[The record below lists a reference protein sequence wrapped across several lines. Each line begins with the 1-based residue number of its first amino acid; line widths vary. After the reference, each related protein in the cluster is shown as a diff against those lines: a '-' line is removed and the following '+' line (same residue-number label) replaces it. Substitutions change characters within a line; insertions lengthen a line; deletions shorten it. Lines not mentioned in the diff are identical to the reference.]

1 MKPLKLEVLF
11 GSRDNLSPALKLI
24 IGSSNAAANALK
36 SARDEVKRLNE
47 QQKHVDGFFKQKKAT
62 EDSAKALK
70 DVQERIKSLR
80 QEMMT
85 NPSDKISKD
94 FDKATKEAKKLK
106 DAHSQNQAKLQELR
120 NELKQTGV
128 STNNLADH
136 QSELSRKIT
145 TANASIDNQKKKL
158 DSLNRIQKSH
168 SNISGNVRTAAL
180 YGAGMTATGAAAL
193 YQMRK
198 PIDESKRVDVE
209 ENRIA
214 SLGFGKKATDEAI
227 HYAKAMK
234 TFGTSTLDNLTLVR
248 DGVTAFGDVHHAKW
262 VAPTLAKM
270 KFANE
275 AMYGDHGVE
284 NEKKFMDMLKVIEMR
299 NGLKSKESFQ
309 EQANI
314 IQQVITA
321 TGGRVQ
327 AEEWLNVI
335 KTGGIAAKGMDN
347 KAFYYK
353 MEPLVQ
359 EMGGHRVGT
368 SMMSAYQNLYQG
380 RTTQRAAANLD
391 KFGLIGD
398 YSKVKHNKTGDLS
411 YLDIGAIKGA
421 DLFKK
426 DQFAWMEQVLVPALN
441 AKGITKES
449 DVIDAIGSVFSN
461 RTASNLFAQMY
472 MQRDQIHKNAKLNEG
487 AFNIDQLNT
496 QAQGTTSGKEL
507 EARAKLHDAYLQFG
521 QTILPIY
528 TQALVMASN
537 AMQSFTGWM
546 QQNPTLA
553 KALGSGL
560 LVIAG
565 GLVAL
570 GGLLLVFSPLILS
583 MLSLRLAM
591 VTLGV
596 QGTALS
602 FAFKM
607 LTSPFKILGSA
618 VMWLGRMFLLAGRMM
633 LTNPIILAITLIATA
648 AFLIYKNWEPI
659 KGFFS
664 GLWTSISSGAQ
675 ELWTTIS
682 NKAANAWN
690 GLTNGLTQVWTSI
703 TSSFN
708 TGIEWIKGAIKSIDT
723 AFSSNPLLNILFPF
737 IGIPR
742 LIIANWS
749 TITGFFSGLWEG
761 ITSGAQGIWTTISN
775 QSTNAWNGLTSGLTQ
790 VWTFITSSFNSGI
803 AWIKGAIQS
812 IDTAFSNNPILN
824 ILVPFIGIP
833 RLIIAN
839 WSIITGFFGQLWSDI
854 SNSVS
859 NGIGLVSSYIVN
871 GCTTAYNVIS
881 MTWATITGFFSQI
894 WTEISNNVNS
904 GISLVS
910 SYITNGCITAFN
922 VISSVWSAITGYFN
936 NVWTEIS
943 NIFNAGLMVIFNLV
957 SSIFNNISNFIGL
970 IWTSINGI
978 VSGAWSALCNI
989 FLAVTPL
996 GYIVNNFNNIIAFLS
1011 SLKDRFMTIGSN
1023 IMNGLV
1029 DGIKSGFP
1037 QLKSIWSSINS
1048 YMPDFMRT
1056 KMDIHSP
1063 SRVMAE
1069 LGGHV
1074 VGGIGMGLTQAFPEL
1089 KNKYNQ
1095 VLNLFSNKA
1104 QSPVLEQ
1111 VDIATPVLSKI
1122 QTQATPNAAP
1132 SRQTTLAVAGDT
1144 YTIHIHAAP
1153 GQMVQDIER
1162 QIENVVMRLQ
1172 RDKLAR
1178 VRTYMADQE

>member
-11 GSRDNLSPALKLI
+11 GSKDSLSPALKLM
-24 IGSSNAAANALK
+24 IGSSNAASKALK
-36 SARDEVKRLNE
+36 NTRDELKRLND
-47 QQKHVDGFFKQKKAT
+47 QQKQL
-62 EDSAKALK
+62 DS
-70 DVQERIKSLR
+70 
-80 QEMMT
+80 
-85 NPSDKISKD
+85 
-94 FDKATKEAKKLK
+94 FKKLK
-106 DAHSQNQAKLQELR
+106 EDVKQASTELERNKKIVQSLREQLAVNPDAKLTKELKKAETQVKQLTKVVTEGRPRLIELR
-120 NELKQTGV
+120 NEL
-128 STNNLADH
+128 NNAGLKSKNFAD
-136 QSELSRKIT
+136 QQQELKEKINA
-145 TANASIDNQKKKL
+145 ANTSIDSQKNKL
-158 DSLNRIQKSH
+158 ENLNRFQKSH
-168 SNISGNVRTAAL
+168 SKMTGNVRTAAM
-180 YGAGMTATGAAAL
+180 YGAGMAATGTAAL

-227 HYAKAMK
+227 QYAKAMK

-248 DGVTAFGDVHHAKW
+248 DGVTAFGDVHHAQW

-391 KFGLIGD
+391 KFSLIGD

-441 AKGITKES
+441 AKGITKEG

-507 EARAKLHDAYLQFG
+507 EARAKLNDAYLQFG

-537 AMQSFTGWM
+537 ALQGFTGWM

-553 KALGSGL
+553 KALGTGL

-565 GLVAL
+565 GLVAI

-583 MLSLRLAM
+583 MLSLRLMM

-596 QGTALS
+596 QGSALS
-602 FAFKM
+602 FAFR
-607 LTSPFKILGSA
+607 LLLSPFSLLRGAITGVGSA
-618 VMWLGRMFLLAGRMM
+618 LMWLGRLAMAHPLLA
-633 LTNPIILAITLIATA
+633 LITAV
-648 AFLIYKNWEPI
+648 AFGVYLIYKNWDTIGPYFQKVWTMI
-659 KGFFS
+659 KGFFQS
-664 GLWTSISSGAQ
+664 GIGNISATILNWSPIGLFYSAFATVMNWFGFELPTKFSTFGAN
-675 ELWTTIS
+675 II
-682 NKAANAWN
+682 N
-690 GLTNGLTQVWTSI
+690 GL
-703 TSSFN
+703 
-708 TGIEWIKGAIKSIDT
+708 
-723 AFSSNPLLNILFPF
+723 
-737 IGIPR
+737 
-742 LIIANWS
+742 
-749 TITGFFSGLWEG
+749 
-761 ITSGAQGIWTTISN
+761 
-775 QSTNAWNGLTSGLTQ
+775 
-790 VWTFITSSFNSGI
+790 
-803 AWIKGAIQS
+803 
-812 IDTAFSNNPILN
+812 
-824 ILVPFIGIP
+824 
-833 RLIIAN
+833 
-839 WSIITGFFGQLWSDI
+839 
-854 SNSVS
+854 
-859 NGIGLVSSYIVN
+859 
-871 GCTTAYNVIS
+871 
-881 MTWATITGFFSQI
+881 
-894 WTEISNNVNS
+894 
-904 GISLVS
+904 
-910 SYITNGCITAFN
+910 
-922 VISSVWSAITGYFN
+922 
-936 NVWTEIS
+936 
-943 NIFNAGLMVIFNLV
+943 
-957 SSIFNNISNFIGL
+957 
-970 IWTSINGI
+970 INGI
-978 VSGAWSALCNI
+978 KSY
-989 FLAVTPL
+989 FPK
-996 GYIVNNFNNIIAFLS
+996 
-1011 SLKDRFMTIGSN
+1011 LKE
-1023 IMNGLV
+1023 
-1029 DGIKSGFP
+1029 
-1037 QLKSIWSSINS
+1037 IWNKVAD
-1048 YMPDFMRT
+1048 YMPDWLKQRMVIR
-1056 KMDIHSP
+1056 SP
-1063 SRVMAE
+1063 SRVMAG
-1069 LGGHV
+1069 LGGHI

-1095 VLNLFSNKA
+1095 VLNLFTNKT
-1104 QSPVLEQ
+1104 QSPAMDQ
-1111 VDIATPVLSKI
+1111 IDIAAPVISKI
-1122 QTQATPNAAP
+1122 QTAPNLTS
-1132 SRQTTLAVAGDT
+1132 SRQSSLAVAGDT

-1153 GQMVQDIER
+1153 GQMVQDLER
-1162 QIENVVMRLQ
+1162 QIEQVFMRLQ
-1172 RDKLAR
+1172 RDKLSR
-1178 VRTYMADQE
+1178 VRTIMADQE

>member
-11 GSRDNLSPALKLI
+11 GSKDSLSPALKLM
-24 IGSSNAAANALK
+24 IGSSNAASKALK
-36 SARDEVKRLNE
+36 NTRDEIKKLND
-47 QQKHVDGFFKQKKAT
+47 QQKQIDGYVKQKKAL
-62 EDSAKALK
+62 EDQRQSIKENAKALK
-70 DVQERIKSLR
+70 DVQDRIKVLR
-80 QEMMT
+80 QDMAT
-85 NPSDKISKD
+85 NPSDKLSKD

-106 DAHSQNQAKLQELR
+106 NEYNKSIIKFGEMR
-120 NELKQTGV
+120 VELKNTSEEMKQAGL
-128 STNNLADH
+128 STKQLAEH
-136 QSELSRKIT
+136 QRSLRTQIT
-145 TANASIDNQKKKL
+145 TANTSL
-158 DSLNRIQKSH
+158 DSQKNKLENLNRFQKSH
-168 SNISGNVRTAAL
+168 SNMSGNVRTAAM
-180 YGAGMTATGAAAL
+180 YGAGMAATGTAAL

-227 HYAKAMK
+227 QYAKAMK

-248 DGVTAFGDVHHAKW
+248 DGVTAFGDVHHAQW

-426 DQFAWMEQVLVPALN
+426 DQFAWMEKVLVPALN
-441 AKGITKES
+441 ARGITKEG
-449 DVIDAIGSVFSN
+449 DVIDAIGSIFSN
-461 RTASNLFAQMY
+461 RTASNLFSQMY

-507 EARAKLHDAYLQFG
+507 EARAKLNDAYLQFG

-537 AMQSFTGWM
+537 AMQGFTGWM

-553 KALGSGL
+553 KALGTGL
-560 LVIAG
+560 LLIAG
-565 GLVAL
+565 GLVAI

-583 MLSLRLAM
+583 MLSLRLMM

-596 QGTALS
+596 QGSALS
-602 FAFKM
+602 FVFKM
-607 LTSPFKILGSA
+607 LTSPFKALGSS
-618 VMWLGRMFLLAGRMM
+618 VMWLGRMLFAAGQLMRA
-633 LTNPIILAITLIATA
+633 NPIIFAVTLLATA
-648 AFLIYKNWEPI
+648 AYFIYQNWAPI
-659 KGFFS
+659 KSFFMD
-664 GLWTSISSGAQ
+664 LWTGV
-675 ELWTTIS
+675 
-682 NKAANAWN
+682 KNA
-690 GLTNGLTQVWTSI
+690 
-703 TSSFN
+703 FN
-708 TGIEWIKGAIKSIDT
+708 TGVSFIKGIIQSVDQVFAD
-723 AFSSNPLLNILFPF
+723 NPLLNLLFPL

-742 LIIANWS
+742 LIITNWS
-749 TITGFFSGLWEG
+749 GITGFFS
-761 ITSGAQGIWTTISN
+761 S
-775 QSTNAWNGLTSGLTQ
+775 
-790 VWTFITSSFNSGI
+790 VWTSITTGVANVWNSIISYLGPIGDWFAAKWENIKLVTSVVWSGI
-803 AWIKGAIQS
+803 K
-812 IDTAFSNNPILN
+812 
-824 ILVPFIGIP
+824 
-833 RLIIAN
+833 
-839 WSIITGFFGQLWSDI
+839 
-854 SNSVS
+854 SV
-859 NGIGLVSSYIVN
+859 V
-871 GCTTAYNVIS
+871 TTAWDNLI
-881 MTWATITGFFSQI
+881 
-894 WTEISNNVNS
+894 
-904 GISLVS
+904 
-910 SYITNGCITAFN
+910 
-922 VISSVWSAITGYFN
+922 SAITNSPLFQRIVDG
-936 NVWTEIS
+936 WTKIFDYLGS
-943 NIFNAGLMVIFNLV
+943 LKNKMLSIGKNIIDGLV
-957 SSIFNNISNFIGL
+957 
-970 IWTSINGI
+970 NGI
-978 VSGAWSALCNI
+978 QSG
-989 FLAVTPL
+989 FD
-996 GYIVNNFNNIIAFLS
+996 
-1011 SLKDRFMTIGSN
+1011 SLKTIWA
-1023 IMNGLV
+1023 
-1029 DGIKSGFP
+1029 K
-1037 QLKSIWSSINS
+1037 INS
-1048 YMPDFMRT
+1048 YMPSFMKQ

-1063 SRVMAE
+1063 SRVMAG
-1069 LGGHV
+1069 LGGHI

-1095 VLNLFSNKA
+1095 VLNLFTNKA
-1104 QSPVLEQ
+1104 QSPAMDQ
-1111 VDIATPVLSKI
+1111 IDIAAPVISKI
-1122 QTQATPNAAP
+1122 QTVPNLTS
-1132 SRQTTLAVAGDT
+1132 SRQSSLAVAGDT

-1153 GQMVQDIER
+1153 GQIVQDIER
-1162 QIENVVMRLQ
+1162 QIEQVINRLQ
-1172 RDKLAR
+1172 RDKLSR
-1178 VRTYMADQE
+1178 VRTIMADQE

>member
-36 SARDEVKRLNE
+36 NARDEVKRLNE
-47 QQKHVDGFFKQKKAT
+47 QQKQVDGFVRQKKAT

-80 QEMMT
+80 QEMTT

-128 STNNLADH
+128 STSNLADH

-214 SLGFGKKATDEAI
+214 SLGFGKKATDEAVQ
-227 HYAKAMK
+227 YAKAMK

-248 DGVTAFGDVHHAKW
+248 DGVTAFGDVHHAQW

-426 DQFAWMEQVLVPALN
+426 DQFAWMEKVLVPALN

-449 DVIDAIGSVFSN
+449 DVIDAIGSIFSN

-528 TQALVMASN
+528 TQALIMASN
-537 AMQSFTGWM
+537 AMQGFTGWM

-553 KALGSGL
+553 KALGTGL
-560 LVIAG
+560 LLIAG
-565 GLVAL
+565 GLVAI
-570 GGLLLVFSPLILS
+570 GGLLLIFSPLILS
-583 MLSLRLAM
+583 MLSLRLMM

-596 QGTALS
+596 QGSALS
-602 FAFKM
+602 FVFKM
-607 LTSPFKILGSA
+607 LTSPFKALGSS
-618 VMWLGRMFLLAGRMM
+618 VMWLGRMLFAAGQLMRA
-633 LTNPIILAITLIATA
+633 NPIILAVTLLATA
-648 AFLIYKNWEPI
+648 AYFIYQNWAPI
-659 KGFFS
+659 KSFFMD
-664 GLWTSISSGAQ
+664 LWTGV
-675 ELWTTIS
+675 
-682 NKAANAWN
+682 KNA
-690 GLTNGLTQVWTSI
+690 
-703 TSSFN
+703 FN
-708 TGIEWIKGAIKSIDT
+708 TGVSFIKGIIQSVDQVFAD
-723 AFSSNPLLNILFPF
+723 NPLLNLLFPL

-749 TITGFFSGLWEG
+749 GITGFFS
-761 ITSGAQGIWTTISN
+761 S
-775 QSTNAWNGLTSGLTQ
+775 
-790 VWTFITSSFNSGI
+790 VWTSITTGVANVWNSIVSYLGPIGDWFAAKWENIKLVTSVVWSGI
-803 AWIKGAIQS
+803 K
-812 IDTAFSNNPILN
+812 
-824 ILVPFIGIP
+824 
-833 RLIIAN
+833 
-839 WSIITGFFGQLWSDI
+839 
-854 SNSVS
+854 SV
-859 NGIGLVSSYIVN
+859 V
-871 GCTTAYNVIS
+871 TTAWDNLI
-881 MTWATITGFFSQI
+881 
-894 WTEISNNVNS
+894 
-904 GISLVS
+904 
-910 SYITNGCITAFN
+910 
-922 VISSVWSAITGYFN
+922 SAITNSPLFQRIVDG
-936 NVWTEIS
+936 WTKIFDYLGS
-943 NIFNAGLMVIFNLV
+943 LKNKMLSIGKNIIDGLV
-957 SSIFNNISNFIGL
+957 
-970 IWTSINGI
+970 NGI
-978 VSGAWSALCNI
+978 QSG
-989 FLAVTPL
+989 FD
-996 GYIVNNFNNIIAFLS
+996 
-1011 SLKDRFMTIGSN
+1011 SLKTIWA
-1023 IMNGLV
+1023 
-1029 DGIKSGFP
+1029 K
-1037 QLKSIWSSINS
+1037 INS

-1074 VGGIGMGLTQAFPEL
+1074 IGGIGMGLTQAFPEL

-1111 VDIATPVLSKI
+1111 VDIAAPVLSKI
-1122 QTQATPNAAP
+1122 QTQATPNTAP
-1132 SRQTTLAVAGDT
+1132 SRQNSLAVAGDT

-1153 GQMVQDIER
+1153 GQVVQDIER

-1178 VRTYMADQE
+1178 LRTYMADQE

>member
-36 SARDEVKRLNE
+36 NTRDEVKRLND
-47 QQKHVDGFFKQKKAT
+47 QQKQVDGFIKQKKAT
-62 EDSAKALK
+62 EESAKALK
-70 DVQERIKSLR
+70 EVQDRIKSLR
-80 QEMMT
+80 QEMTT

-106 DAHSQNQAKLQELR
+106 DAHSQNQIKLQELR

-214 SLGFGKKATDEAI
+214 SLGFGKKSTEEAI
-227 HYAKAMK
+227 QYAKAMK

-248 DGVTAFGDVHHAKW
+248 DGVTAFGDVHHAQW

-487 AFNIDQLNT
+487 AFNIDQLST

-507 EARAKLHDAYLQFG
+507 EARAKLNDAYLQFG

-537 AMQSFTGWM
+537 ALQGFTGWM

-553 KALGSGL
+553 KALGTGL
-560 LVIAG
+560 LLIAG
-565 GLVAL
+565 GLVAI
-570 GGLLLVFSPLILS
+570 GGLLLIFSPLILS
-583 MLSLRLAM
+583 MLSLRLMM

-596 QGTALS
+596 QGSALS
-602 FAFKM
+602 FVFKM
-607 LTSPFKILGSA
+607 LTSPFKALGSS
-618 VMWLGRMFLLAGRMM
+618 VMWLGRMLFAAGQLMRA
-633 LTNPIILAITLIATA
+633 NPIILAVTLLATA
-648 AFLIYKNWEPI
+648 AYFIYQNWAPI
-659 KGFFS
+659 KSFFMD
-664 GLWTSISSGAQ
+664 LWTGV
-675 ELWTTIS
+675 
-682 NKAANAWN
+682 KNA
-690 GLTNGLTQVWTSI
+690 
-703 TSSFN
+703 FN
-708 TGIEWIKGAIKSIDT
+708 TGVSFIKGIIQSVDQVFAD
-723 AFSSNPLLNILFPF
+723 NPLLNLLFPL

-749 TITGFFSGLWEG
+749 GITGFFS
-761 ITSGAQGIWTTISN
+761 S
-775 QSTNAWNGLTSGLTQ
+775 
-790 VWTFITSSFNSGI
+790 VWTSITTGVANVWNSIVSYLGPIGDWFAAKWENIKLVTSVVWSGI
-803 AWIKGAIQS
+803 K
-812 IDTAFSNNPILN
+812 
-824 ILVPFIGIP
+824 
-833 RLIIAN
+833 
-839 WSIITGFFGQLWSDI
+839 
-854 SNSVS
+854 SV
-859 NGIGLVSSYIVN
+859 V
-871 GCTTAYNVIS
+871 TTAWDNLI
-881 MTWATITGFFSQI
+881 
-894 WTEISNNVNS
+894 
-904 GISLVS
+904 
-910 SYITNGCITAFN
+910 
-922 VISSVWSAITGYFN
+922 SAITNSPLFQRIVDG
-936 NVWTEIS
+936 WTKIFDYLGS
-943 NIFNAGLMVIFNLV
+943 LKNKMLSIGKNIIDGLV
-957 SSIFNNISNFIGL
+957 
-970 IWTSINGI
+970 NGI
-978 VSGAWSALCNI
+978 QSG
-989 FLAVTPL
+989 FD
-996 GYIVNNFNNIIAFLS
+996 
-1011 SLKDRFMTIGSN
+1011 SLKTIWA
-1023 IMNGLV
+1023 
-1029 DGIKSGFP
+1029 K
-1037 QLKSIWSSINS
+1037 INS

-1074 VGGIGMGLTQAFPEL
+1074 IGGIGMGLTQAFPEL

-1111 VDIATPVLSKI
+1111 VDIAAPVLSKI
-1122 QTQATPNAAP
+1122 QTQATPNTAP
-1132 SRQTTLAVAGDT
+1132 SRQSSLAVAGDT

-1153 GQMVQDIER
+1153 GQMVQDLER
-1162 QIENVVMRLQ
+1162 QIEQVINRLQ
-1172 RDKLAR
+1172 RDKLSR
-1178 VRTYMADQE
+1178 VRTIMADQE

>member
-11 GSRDNLSPALKLI
+11 GSKDSLSPALKLM
-24 IGSSNAAANALK
+24 IGSSNAASKALK
-36 SARDEVKRLNE
+36 NTRDELKRLND
-47 QQKHVDGFFKQKKAT
+47 QQRQL
-62 EDSAKALK
+62 DS
-70 DVQERIKSLR
+70 
-80 QEMMT
+80 
-85 NPSDKISKD
+85 
-94 FDKATKEAKKLK
+94 FKKLK
-106 DAHSQNQAKLQELR
+106 EDVKQASTELERNKKIVQSLREQLAVNPDAKLTKELKKAETQVKQLTKVVTEGRPRLIELR
-120 NELKQTGV
+120 NEL
-128 STNNLADH
+128 NNAGLKSKNFAD
-136 QSELSRKIT
+136 QQQELKEKINA
-145 TANASIDNQKKKL
+145 ANTSIDSQKNKL
-158 DSLNRIQKSH
+158 ENLNRFQKSH
-168 SNISGNVRTAAL
+168 SKMTGNVRTAAM
-180 YGAGMTATGAAAL
+180 YGAGMAATGTAAL

-227 HYAKAMK
+227 QYAKAMK

-248 DGVTAFGDVHHAKW
+248 DGVTAFGDVHHAQW

-441 AKGITKES
+441 AKGITKEG

-507 EARAKLHDAYLQFG
+507 EARAKLNDAYLQFG

-537 AMQSFTGWM
+537 ALQGFTGWM

-553 KALGSGL
+553 KALGTGL
-560 LVIAG
+560 LLIAG
-565 GLVAL
+565 GLVAI
-570 GGLLLVFSPLILS
+570 GGLLLIFSPLILS
-583 MLSLRLAM
+583 MLSLRLMM

-596 QGTALS
+596 QGSALS
-602 FAFKM
+602 FVFKM
-607 LTSPFKILGSA
+607 LTSPFKALGSS
-618 VMWLGRMFLLAGRMM
+618 VMWLGRMLFAAGQLMRA
-633 LTNPIILAITLIATA
+633 NPIILAVTLLATA
-648 AFLIYKNWEPI
+648 AYFIYQNWAPI
-659 KGFFS
+659 KSFFMD
-664 GLWTSISSGAQ
+664 LWTGV
-675 ELWTTIS
+675 
-682 NKAANAWN
+682 KNA
-690 GLTNGLTQVWTSI
+690 
-703 TSSFN
+703 FN
-708 TGIEWIKGAIKSIDT
+708 TGVSFIKGIIQSVDQVFAD
-723 AFSSNPLLNILFPF
+723 NPLLNLLFPL

-749 TITGFFSGLWEG
+749 GITGFFS
-761 ITSGAQGIWTTISN
+761 S
-775 QSTNAWNGLTSGLTQ
+775 
-790 VWTFITSSFNSGI
+790 VWTSITTGVANVWNSIVSYLGPIGDWFAAKWENIKLVTSVVWSGI
-803 AWIKGAIQS
+803 K
-812 IDTAFSNNPILN
+812 
-824 ILVPFIGIP
+824 
-833 RLIIAN
+833 
-839 WSIITGFFGQLWSDI
+839 
-854 SNSVS
+854 SV
-859 NGIGLVSSYIVN
+859 V
-871 GCTTAYNVIS
+871 TTAWDNLI
-881 MTWATITGFFSQI
+881 
-894 WTEISNNVNS
+894 
-904 GISLVS
+904 
-910 SYITNGCITAFN
+910 
-922 VISSVWSAITGYFN
+922 SAITNSPLFQRIVDG
-936 NVWTEIS
+936 WTKIFDYLGS
-943 NIFNAGLMVIFNLV
+943 LKNKMLSIGKNIIDGLV
-957 SSIFNNISNFIGL
+957 
-970 IWTSINGI
+970 NGI
-978 VSGAWSALCNI
+978 QSG
-989 FLAVTPL
+989 FD
-996 GYIVNNFNNIIAFLS
+996 
-1011 SLKDRFMTIGSN
+1011 SLKTIWA
-1023 IMNGLV
+1023 
-1029 DGIKSGFP
+1029 K
-1037 QLKSIWSSINS
+1037 INS
-1048 YMPDFMRT
+1048 YMPSFMKQ

-1063 SRVMAE
+1063 SRVMAG
-1069 LGGHV
+1069 LGGHI

-1095 VLNLFSNKA
+1095 VLNLFTNKT
-1104 QSPVLEQ
+1104 QSPAMDQ
-1111 VDIATPVLSKI
+1111 IDIAAPVISKI
-1122 QTQATPNAAP
+1122 QTAPNLTS
-1132 SRQTTLAVAGDT
+1132 SRQSSLAVAGDT

-1153 GQMVQDIER
+1153 GQIVQDLER
-1162 QIENVVMRLQ
+1162 QIEQVINRLQ
-1172 RDKLAR
+1172 RDKLSR
-1178 VRTYMADQE
+1178 VRTIMADQE

>member
-36 SARDEVKRLNE
+36 NARDEVKRLNE
-47 QQKHVDGFFKQKKAT
+47 QQKQVDGFVRQKKAT

-70 DVQERIKSLR
+70 DMQERIKSLR
-80 QEMMT
+80 QEMTT

-120 NELKQTGV
+120 NELKQTGI

-214 SLGFGKKATDEAI
+214 SLGFGKKATDEAVQ
-227 HYAKAMK
+227 YAKAMK

-248 DGVTAFGDVHHAKW
+248 DGVTAFGDVHHAQW

-426 DQFAWMEQVLVPALN
+426 DQFAWMEKVLVPALN

-449 DVIDAIGSVFSN
+449 DVIDAIGSIFSN

-528 TQALVMASN
+528 TQALIMASN
-537 AMQSFTGWM
+537 AMQGFTGWM

-553 KALGSGL
+553 KALGTGL
-560 LVIAG
+560 LLIAG
-565 GLVAL
+565 GLVAI
-570 GGLLLVFSPLILS
+570 GGLLLIFSPLILS
-583 MLSLRLAM
+583 MLSLRLMM

-596 QGTALS
+596 QGSALS
-602 FAFKM
+602 FVFKM
-607 LTSPFKILGSA
+607 LTSPFKALGSS
-618 VMWLGRMFLLAGRMM
+618 VMWLGRKLFAAGQLMRA
-633 LTNPIILAITLIATA
+633 NPIILAVTLLATA
-648 AFLIYKNWEPI
+648 AYFIYQNWAPI
-659 KGFFS
+659 KSFFMD
-664 GLWTSISSGAQ
+664 LWTGV
-675 ELWTTIS
+675 
-682 NKAANAWN
+682 KNA
-690 GLTNGLTQVWTSI
+690 
-703 TSSFN
+703 FN
-708 TGIEWIKGAIKSIDT
+708 TGVSFIKGIIQSVDQVFAD
-723 AFSSNPLLNILFPF
+723 NPLLNLLFPL

-749 TITGFFSGLWEG
+749 GITGFFS
-761 ITSGAQGIWTTISN
+761 S
-775 QSTNAWNGLTSGLTQ
+775 
-790 VWTFITSSFNSGI
+790 VWTSITTGVANVWNSIVSYLGPIGDWFAAKWENIKLVTSVVWSGI
-803 AWIKGAIQS
+803 K
-812 IDTAFSNNPILN
+812 
-824 ILVPFIGIP
+824 
-833 RLIIAN
+833 
-839 WSIITGFFGQLWSDI
+839 
-854 SNSVS
+854 SV
-859 NGIGLVSSYIVN
+859 V
-871 GCTTAYNVIS
+871 TTAWDNLI
-881 MTWATITGFFSQI
+881 
-894 WTEISNNVNS
+894 
-904 GISLVS
+904 
-910 SYITNGCITAFN
+910 
-922 VISSVWSAITGYFN
+922 SAITNSPLFQRIVDG
-936 NVWTEIS
+936 WTKIFDYLGS
-943 NIFNAGLMVIFNLV
+943 LKNKMLSIGKNIIDGLV
-957 SSIFNNISNFIGL
+957 
-970 IWTSINGI
+970 NGI
-978 VSGAWSALCNI
+978 QSG
-989 FLAVTPL
+989 FD
-996 GYIVNNFNNIIAFLS
+996 
-1011 SLKDRFMTIGSN
+1011 SLKTIWA
-1023 IMNGLV
+1023 
-1029 DGIKSGFP
+1029 K
-1037 QLKSIWSSINS
+1037 INS

-1074 VGGIGMGLTQAFPEL
+1074 IGGIGMGLTQAFPEL

-1111 VDIATPVLSKI
+1111 VDIAAPVLSKI
-1122 QTQATPNAAP
+1122 QTQATPNTAP
-1132 SRQTTLAVAGDT
+1132 SRQTSLAVAGDT

-1153 GQMVQDIER
+1153 GQVVQDIER

-1178 VRTYMADQE
+1178 LRTYMADQE

>member
-36 SARDEVKRLNE
+36 NARDEVKRLNE
-47 QQKHVDGFFKQKKAT
+47 QQKQVDGFVRQKKAT

-80 QEMMT
+80 QEMTT

-128 STNNLADH
+128 STSNLADH

-214 SLGFGKKATDEAI
+214 SLGFGKKATDEAVQ
-227 HYAKAMK
+227 YAKAMK

-248 DGVTAFGDVHHAKW
+248 DGVTAFGDVHHAQW

-426 DQFAWMEQVLVPALN
+426 DQFAWMEKVLVPALN

-449 DVIDAIGSVFSN
+449 DVIDAIGSIFSN

-528 TQALVMASN
+528 TQALIMASN
-537 AMQSFTGWM
+537 AMQGFTGWM

-553 KALGSGL
+553 KALGTGL
-560 LVIAG
+560 LLIAG
-565 GLVAL
+565 GLVAI
-570 GGLLLVFSPLILS
+570 GGLLLIFSPLILS
-583 MLSLRLAM
+583 MLSLRLMM

-596 QGTALS
+596 QGSALS
-602 FAFKM
+602 FVFKM
-607 LTSPFKILGSA
+607 LTSPFKALGSS
-618 VMWLGRMFLLAGRMM
+618 VMWLGRMLFAAGQLMRA
-633 LTNPIILAITLIATA
+633 NPIILAVTLLATA
-648 AFLIYKNWEPI
+648 AYFIYQNWAPI
-659 KGFFS
+659 KSFFMD
-664 GLWTSISSGAQ
+664 LWTGV
-675 ELWTTIS
+675 
-682 NKAANAWN
+682 KNA
-690 GLTNGLTQVWTSI
+690 
-703 TSSFN
+703 FN
-708 TGIEWIKGAIKSIDT
+708 TGVSFIKGIIQSVDQVFAD
-723 AFSSNPLLNILFPF
+723 NPLLNLLFPL

-749 TITGFFSGLWEG
+749 GITGFFS
-761 ITSGAQGIWTTISN
+761 S
-775 QSTNAWNGLTSGLTQ
+775 
-790 VWTFITSSFNSGI
+790 VWTSITTGVANVWNSIVSYLGPIGDWFAAKWENIKLVTSVVWSGI
-803 AWIKGAIQS
+803 K
-812 IDTAFSNNPILN
+812 
-824 ILVPFIGIP
+824 
-833 RLIIAN
+833 
-839 WSIITGFFGQLWSDI
+839 
-854 SNSVS
+854 SV
-859 NGIGLVSSYIVN
+859 V
-871 GCTTAYNVIS
+871 TTAWDNLI
-881 MTWATITGFFSQI
+881 
-894 WTEISNNVNS
+894 
-904 GISLVS
+904 
-910 SYITNGCITAFN
+910 
-922 VISSVWSAITGYFN
+922 SAITNSPLFQRIVDG
-936 NVWTEIS
+936 WTKIFDYLGS
-943 NIFNAGLMVIFNLV
+943 LKNKMLSIGKNIIDGLV
-957 SSIFNNISNFIGL
+957 
-970 IWTSINGI
+970 NGI
-978 VSGAWSALCNI
+978 QSG
-989 FLAVTPL
+989 FD
-996 GYIVNNFNNIIAFLS
+996 
-1011 SLKDRFMTIGSN
+1011 SLKTIWA
-1023 IMNGLV
+1023 
-1029 DGIKSGFP
+1029 K
-1037 QLKSIWSSINS
+1037 INS
-1048 YMPDFMRT
+1048 YMPSFMKK

-1063 SRVMAE
+1063 SRVMAG
-1069 LGGHV
+1069 LGGHI

-1111 VDIATPVLSKI
+1111 VDIAAPVLSKI
-1122 QTQATPNAAP
+1122 QTQATPNTVP
-1132 SRQTTLAVAGDT
+1132 SRQSSLAVAGDT

-1153 GQMVQDIER
+1153 GQMVQDLER
-1162 QIENVVMRLQ
+1162 QIEQVINRLQ
-1172 RDKLAR
+1172 RDKLSR
-1178 VRTYMADQE
+1178 VRTIMADQE

>member
-36 SARDEVKRLNE
+36 NARDEVKRLNE
-47 QQKHVDGFFKQKKAT
+47 QQKQVDGFVRQKKAT

-80 QEMMT
+80 QEMTT

-128 STNNLADH
+128 STSNLADH

-214 SLGFGKKATDEAI
+214 SLGFGKKATDEAVQ
-227 HYAKAMK
+227 YAKAMK

-248 DGVTAFGDVHHAKW
+248 DGVTAFGDVHHAQW

-426 DQFAWMEQVLVPALN
+426 DQFAWMEKVLVPALN

-449 DVIDAIGSVFSN
+449 DVIDAIGSIFSN

-528 TQALVMASN
+528 TQALIMASN
-537 AMQSFTGWM
+537 AMQGFTGWM

-553 KALGSGL
+553 KALGTGL
-560 LVIAG
+560 LLIAG
-565 GLVAL
+565 GLVAI
-570 GGLLLVFSPLILS
+570 GGLLLIFSPLILS
-583 MLSLRLAM
+583 MLSLRLMM

-596 QGTALS
+596 QGSALS
-602 FAFKM
+602 FVFKM
-607 LTSPFKILGSA
+607 LTSPFKALGSS
-618 VMWLGRMFLLAGRMM
+618 VMWLGRMLFAAGQLMRA
-633 LTNPIILAITLIATA
+633 NPIILAVTLLATA
-648 AFLIYKNWEPI
+648 AYFIYQNWAPI
-659 KGFFS
+659 KSFFMD
-664 GLWTSISSGAQ
+664 LWTGV
-675 ELWTTIS
+675 
-682 NKAANAWN
+682 KNA
-690 GLTNGLTQVWTSI
+690 
-703 TSSFN
+703 FN
-708 TGIEWIKGAIKSIDT
+708 TGVSFIKGIIQSVDQVFAD
-723 AFSSNPLLNILFPF
+723 NPLLNLLFPL

-749 TITGFFSGLWEG
+749 GITGFFS
-761 ITSGAQGIWTTISN
+761 S
-775 QSTNAWNGLTSGLTQ
+775 
-790 VWTFITSSFNSGI
+790 VWTSITTGVANVWNSIVSYLGPIGDWFAAKWENIKLVTSVVWSGI
-803 AWIKGAIQS
+803 K
-812 IDTAFSNNPILN
+812 
-824 ILVPFIGIP
+824 
-833 RLIIAN
+833 
-839 WSIITGFFGQLWSDI
+839 
-854 SNSVS
+854 SV
-859 NGIGLVSSYIVN
+859 V
-871 GCTTAYNVIS
+871 TTAWDNLI
-881 MTWATITGFFSQI
+881 
-894 WTEISNNVNS
+894 
-904 GISLVS
+904 
-910 SYITNGCITAFN
+910 
-922 VISSVWSAITGYFN
+922 SAITNSPLFQRIVDG
-936 NVWTEIS
+936 WTKIFDYLGS
-943 NIFNAGLMVIFNLV
+943 LKNKMLSIGKNIIDGLV
-957 SSIFNNISNFIGL
+957 
-970 IWTSINGI
+970 NGI
-978 VSGAWSALCNI
+978 QSG
-989 FLAVTPL
+989 FD
-996 GYIVNNFNNIIAFLS
+996 
-1011 SLKDRFMTIGSN
+1011 SLKTIWA
-1023 IMNGLV
+1023 
-1029 DGIKSGFP
+1029 K
-1037 QLKSIWSSINS
+1037 INS
-1048 YMPDFMRT
+1048 YMPSFMKK

-1063 SRVMAE
+1063 SRVMAG
-1069 LGGHV
+1069 LGGHI

-1111 VDIATPVLSKI
+1111 VDIAAPVLSKI
-1122 QTQATPNAAP
+1122 QTQATPNTAP
-1132 SRQTTLAVAGDT
+1132 SRQTSLAVAGDT

-1153 GQMVQDIER
+1153 GQVVQDIER

-1178 VRTYMADQE
+1178 LRTYMADQE

>member
-11 GSRDNLSPALKLI
+11 GSKDSLSPALKLM
-24 IGSSNAAANALK
+24 IGSSNAASKALK
-36 SARDEVKRLNE
+36 NTRDELKRLND
-47 QQKHVDGFFKQKKAT
+47 QQRQL
-62 EDSAKALK
+62 DS
-70 DVQERIKSLR
+70 
-80 QEMMT
+80 
-85 NPSDKISKD
+85 
-94 FDKATKEAKKLK
+94 FKKLK
-106 DAHSQNQAKLQELR
+106 EDVKQASTELERNKKIVQSLREQLAVNPDAKLTKELKKAETQVKQLTKVVTEGRPRLIELR
-120 NELKQTGV
+120 NEL
-128 STNNLADH
+128 NNAGLKSKNFAD
-136 QSELSRKIT
+136 QQQELKEKINA
-145 TANASIDNQKKKL
+145 ANTSIDSQKNKL
-158 DSLNRIQKSH
+158 ENLNRFQKSH
-168 SNISGNVRTAAL
+168 SKMTGNVRTAAM
-180 YGAGMTATGAAAL
+180 YGAGMAATGTAAL

-227 HYAKAMK
+227 QYAKAMK

-248 DGVTAFGDVHHAKW
+248 DGVTAFGDVHHAQW

-441 AKGITKES
+441 AKGITKEG

-507 EARAKLHDAYLQFG
+507 EARAKLNDAYLQFG

-528 TQALVMASN
+528 TQALVMASS
-537 AMQSFTGWM
+537 ALQGFTGWM

-553 KALGSGL
+553 KALGTGL
-560 LVIAG
+560 LLIAG
-565 GLVAL
+565 GLVAI
-570 GGLLLVFSPLILS
+570 GGLLLIFSPLILS
-583 MLSLRLAM
+583 MLSLRLMM

-596 QGTALS
+596 QGSALS
-602 FAFKM
+602 FVFKM
-607 LTSPFKILGSA
+607 LTSPFKALGSS
-618 VMWLGRMFLLAGRMM
+618 VMWLGRMLFAAGQLMRA
-633 LTNPIILAITLIATA
+633 NPIILAVTLLATA
-648 AFLIYKNWEPI
+648 AYFIYQNWAPI
-659 KGFFS
+659 KSFFMD
-664 GLWTSISSGAQ
+664 LWTGV
-675 ELWTTIS
+675 
-682 NKAANAWN
+682 KNA
-690 GLTNGLTQVWTSI
+690 
-703 TSSFN
+703 FN
-708 TGIEWIKGAIKSIDT
+708 TGVSFIKGIIQSVDQVFAD
-723 AFSSNPLLNILFPF
+723 NPLLNLLFPL

-749 TITGFFSGLWEG
+749 GITGFFS
-761 ITSGAQGIWTTISN
+761 S
-775 QSTNAWNGLTSGLTQ
+775 
-790 VWTFITSSFNSGI
+790 VWTSITTGVANVWNSIVSYLGPIGDWFAAKWENIKLVTSVVWSGI
-803 AWIKGAIQS
+803 K
-812 IDTAFSNNPILN
+812 
-824 ILVPFIGIP
+824 
-833 RLIIAN
+833 
-839 WSIITGFFGQLWSDI
+839 
-854 SNSVS
+854 SV
-859 NGIGLVSSYIVN
+859 V
-871 GCTTAYNVIS
+871 TTAWDNLI
-881 MTWATITGFFSQI
+881 
-894 WTEISNNVNS
+894 
-904 GISLVS
+904 
-910 SYITNGCITAFN
+910 
-922 VISSVWSAITGYFN
+922 SAITNSPLFQRIVDG
-936 NVWTEIS
+936 WTKIFDYLGS
-943 NIFNAGLMVIFNLV
+943 LKNKMLSIGKNIIDGLV
-957 SSIFNNISNFIGL
+957 
-970 IWTSINGI
+970 NGI
-978 VSGAWSALCNI
+978 QSG
-989 FLAVTPL
+989 FD
-996 GYIVNNFNNIIAFLS
+996 
-1011 SLKDRFMTIGSN
+1011 SLKTIWA
-1023 IMNGLV
+1023 
-1029 DGIKSGFP
+1029 K
-1037 QLKSIWSSINS
+1037 INS
-1048 YMPDFMRT
+1048 YMPSFMKQ

-1063 SRVMAE
+1063 SRVMAG
-1069 LGGHV
+1069 LGGHI

-1095 VLNLFSNKA
+1095 VLNLFTNKA
-1104 QSPVLEQ
+1104 QSPAMDQ
-1111 VDIATPVLSKI
+1111 IDIAAPVISKI
-1122 QTQATPNAAP
+1122 QTAPNLTS
-1132 SRQTTLAVAGDT
+1132 SRQSSLAVAGDT

-1153 GQMVQDIER
+1153 GQMVQDLER
-1162 QIENVVMRLQ
+1162 QIEQVINRLQ
-1172 RDKLAR
+1172 RDKLSR
-1178 VRTYMADQE
+1178 VRTIMADQE

>member
-36 SARDEVKRLNE
+36 NARDEVKRLNE
-47 QQKHVDGFFKQKKAT
+47 QQKQVDGFVRQKKAT

-80 QEMMT
+80 QEMTT

-106 DAHSQNQAKLQELR
+106 DAHSQNQAKLQKLR

-128 STNNLADH
+128 STSNLADH

-214 SLGFGKKATDEAI
+214 SLGFGKKATDEAVQ
-227 HYAKAMK
+227 YAKAMK

-248 DGVTAFGDVHHAKW
+248 DGVTAFGDVHHAQW

-426 DQFAWMEQVLVPALN
+426 DQFAWMEKVLVPALN

-449 DVIDAIGSVFSN
+449 DVIDAIGSIFSN

-528 TQALVMASN
+528 TQALIMASN
-537 AMQSFTGWM
+537 AMQGFTGWM

-553 KALGSGL
+553 KALGTGL
-560 LVIAG
+560 LLIAG
-565 GLVAL
+565 GLVAI
-570 GGLLLVFSPLILS
+570 GGLLLIFSPLILS
-583 MLSLRLAM
+583 MLSLRLMM

-596 QGTALS
+596 QGSALS
-602 FAFKM
+602 FVFKM
-607 LTSPFKILGSA
+607 LTSPFKALGSS
-618 VMWLGRMFLLAGRMM
+618 VMWLGRMLFAAGQLMRA
-633 LTNPIILAITLIATA
+633 NPIILAVTLLATA
-648 AFLIYKNWEPI
+648 AYFIYQNWAPI
-659 KGFFS
+659 KSFFMD
-664 GLWTSISSGAQ
+664 LWTGV
-675 ELWTTIS
+675 
-682 NKAANAWN
+682 KNA
-690 GLTNGLTQVWTSI
+690 
-703 TSSFN
+703 FN
-708 TGIEWIKGAIKSIDT
+708 TGVSFIKGIIQSVDQVFAD
-723 AFSSNPLLNILFPF
+723 NPLLNLLFPL

-749 TITGFFSGLWEG
+749 GITGFFS
-761 ITSGAQGIWTTISN
+761 S
-775 QSTNAWNGLTSGLTQ
+775 
-790 VWTFITSSFNSGI
+790 VWTSITTGVANVWNSIVSYLGPIGDWFAAKWENIKLVTSVVWSGI
-803 AWIKGAIQS
+803 K
-812 IDTAFSNNPILN
+812 
-824 ILVPFIGIP
+824 
-833 RLIIAN
+833 
-839 WSIITGFFGQLWSDI
+839 
-854 SNSVS
+854 SV
-859 NGIGLVSSYIVN
+859 V
-871 GCTTAYNVIS
+871 TTAWDNLI
-881 MTWATITGFFSQI
+881 
-894 WTEISNNVNS
+894 
-904 GISLVS
+904 
-910 SYITNGCITAFN
+910 
-922 VISSVWSAITGYFN
+922 SAITNSPLFQRIVDG
-936 NVWTEIS
+936 WTKIFDYLGS
-943 NIFNAGLMVIFNLV
+943 LKNKMLSIGKNIIDGLV
-957 SSIFNNISNFIGL
+957 
-970 IWTSINGI
+970 NGI
-978 VSGAWSALCNI
+978 QSG
-989 FLAVTPL
+989 FD
-996 GYIVNNFNNIIAFLS
+996 
-1011 SLKDRFMTIGSN
+1011 SLKTIWA
-1023 IMNGLV
+1023 
-1029 DGIKSGFP
+1029 K
-1037 QLKSIWSSINS
+1037 INS
-1048 YMPDFMRT
+1048 YMPRFMKK
-1056 KMDIHSP
+1056 KMDIRSP
-1063 SRVMAE
+1063 SRVMAG
-1069 LGGHV
+1069 LGGHI

-1095 VLNLFSNKA
+1095 VLNLFTNKA
-1104 QSPVLEQ
+1104 QSPAMDQ
-1111 VDIATPVLSKI
+1111 IDIAAPVISKI
-1122 QTQATPNAAP
+1122 QTAPNLTS
-1132 SRQTTLAVAGDT
+1132 SRQSSLAVAGDT

-1153 GQMVQDIER
+1153 GQMVQDLER
-1162 QIENVVMRLQ
+1162 QIEQVINRLQ
-1172 RDKLAR
+1172 RDKLSR
-1178 VRTYMADQE
+1178 VRTIMADQE

>member
-36 SARDEVKRLNE
+36 NARDEVKRLNE
-47 QQKHVDGFFKQKKAT
+47 QQKQVDGFVKQKKAT

-80 QEMMT
+80 QEMTT

-120 NELKQTGV
+120 NELKQTGI

-214 SLGFGKKATDEAI
+214 SLGFGKKSTEEAI
-227 HYAKAMK
+227 QYAKAMK

-248 DGVTAFGDVHHAKW
+248 DGVTAFGDVHHAQW

-487 AFNIDQLNT
+487 AFNIDQLST

-528 TQALVMASN
+528 TQALIMASN
-537 AMQSFTGWM
+537 AMQTFTGWM

-602 FAFKM
+602 FVFKM
-607 LTSPFKILGSA
+607 LTSPFKILGAA

-664 GLWTSISSGAQ
+664 SLWTSISSGAQ
-675 ELWTTIS
+675 KLWSTIS
-682 NKAANAWN
+682 NQSANAWN
-690 GLTNGLTQVWTSI
+690 GLTNGLTQVWTFI

-708 TGIEWIKGAIKSIDT
+708 TGIAWLKG
-723 AFSSNPLLNILFPF
+723 
-737 IGIPR
+737 
-742 LIIANWS
+742 
-749 TITGFFSGLWEG
+749 
-761 ITSGAQGIWTTISN
+761 
-775 QSTNAWNGLTSGLTQ
+775 
-790 VWTFITSSFNSGI
+790 V
-803 AWIKGAIQS
+803 IQS
-812 IDTAFSNNPILN
+812 IDTAFSNNPLLN
-824 ILVPFIGIP
+824 ILFPIIGIP

-839 WSIITGFFGQLWSDI
+839 
-854 SNSVS
+854 
-859 NGIGLVSSYIVN
+859 
-871 GCTTAYNVIS
+871 
-881 MTWATITGFFSQI
+881 WATITGFFSQI
-894 WTEISNNVNS
+894 WTEISNNVSS
-904 GISLVS
+904 GISLIS

-936 NVWTEIS
+936 NVWSEIS
-943 NIFNAGLMVIFNLV
+943 NIFNAGLMVVFNLV
-957 SSIFNNISNFIGL
+957 SSVFNNISNFIGL

-978 VSGAWSALCNI
+978 VSSAWSALCNI
-989 FLAVTPL
+989 FLTVTPL
-996 GYIVNNFNNIIAFLS
+996 GYIVNNFNNIMAFLS

-1029 DGIKSGFP
+1029 DGIKSGFT
-1037 QLKSIWSSINS
+1037 QLKSIWASINS

-1095 VLNLFSNKA
+1095 VLNLFTNKA
-1104 QSPVLEQ
+1104 QSPAMDQ
-1111 VDIATPVLSKI
+1111 IDIAAPVLSKI

-1132 SRQTTLAVAGDT
+1132 SRQTSLAVAGDT

-1153 GQMVQDIER
+1153 GQVVQDIER

>member
-36 SARDEVKRLNE
+36 NARDEVKRLNE
-47 QQKHVDGFFKQKKAT
+47 QQKQVDGFVRQKKAT

-80 QEMMT
+80 QEMTT

-128 STNNLADH
+128 STSNLADH

-214 SLGFGKKATDEAI
+214 SLGFGKKATDEAVQ
-227 HYAKAMK
+227 YAKAMK

-248 DGVTAFGDVHHAKW
+248 DGVTAFGDVHHAQW

-426 DQFAWMEQVLVPALN
+426 DQFAWMEKVLVPALN

-449 DVIDAIGSVFSN
+449 DVIDAIGSIFSN

-528 TQALVMASN
+528 TQALIMASN
-537 AMQSFTGWM
+537 AMQGFTGWM

-553 KALGSGL
+553 KALGTGL
-560 LVIAG
+560 LLIAG
-565 GLVAL
+565 GLVAI
-570 GGLLLVFSPLILS
+570 GGLLLIFSPLILS
-583 MLSLRLAM
+583 MLSLRLMM

-596 QGTALS
+596 QGSALS
-602 FAFKM
+602 FVFKM
-607 LTSPFKILGSA
+607 LTSPFKALGSS
-618 VMWLGRMFLLAGRMM
+618 VMWLGRKLFAAGQLMRA
-633 LTNPIILAITLIATA
+633 NPIILAVTLLATA
-648 AFLIYKNWEPI
+648 AYFIYQNWAPI
-659 KGFFS
+659 KSFFMD
-664 GLWTSISSGAQ
+664 LWTGV
-675 ELWTTIS
+675 
-682 NKAANAWN
+682 KNA
-690 GLTNGLTQVWTSI
+690 
-703 TSSFN
+703 FN
-708 TGIEWIKGAIKSIDT
+708 TGVSFIKGIIQSVDLGGRRIIKK
-723 AFSSNPLLNILFPF
+723 NLLFPL

-749 TITGFFSGLWEG
+749 GITGFFS
-761 ITSGAQGIWTTISN
+761 S
-775 QSTNAWNGLTSGLTQ
+775 
-790 VWTFITSSFNSGI
+790 VWTSITTGVANVWNSIVSYLGPIGDWFAAKWENIKLVTSVVWSGI
-803 AWIKGAIQS
+803 K
-812 IDTAFSNNPILN
+812 
-824 ILVPFIGIP
+824 
-833 RLIIAN
+833 
-839 WSIITGFFGQLWSDI
+839 
-854 SNSVS
+854 SV
-859 NGIGLVSSYIVN
+859 V
-871 GCTTAYNVIS
+871 TTAWDNLI
-881 MTWATITGFFSQI
+881 
-894 WTEISNNVNS
+894 
-904 GISLVS
+904 
-910 SYITNGCITAFN
+910 
-922 VISSVWSAITGYFN
+922 SAITNSPLFQRIVDG
-936 NVWTEIS
+936 WTKIFDYLGS
-943 NIFNAGLMVIFNLV
+943 LKNKMLSIGKNIIDGLV
-957 SSIFNNISNFIGL
+957 
-970 IWTSINGI
+970 NGI
-978 VSGAWSALCNI
+978 QSG
-989 FLAVTPL
+989 FD
-996 GYIVNNFNNIIAFLS
+996 
-1011 SLKDRFMTIGSN
+1011 SLKTIWA
-1023 IMNGLV
+1023 
-1029 DGIKSGFP
+1029 K
-1037 QLKSIWSSINS
+1037 INS

-1074 VGGIGMGLTQAFPEL
+1074 IGGIGMGLTQAFPEL

-1111 VDIATPVLSKI
+1111 VDIAAPVLSKI
-1122 QTQATPNAAP
+1122 QTQATPNTAP
-1132 SRQTTLAVAGDT
+1132 SRQSSLAVAGDT

-1153 GQMVQDIER
+1153 GQMVQDLER
-1162 QIENVVMRLQ
+1162 QIEQVINRLQ
-1172 RDKLAR
+1172 RDKLSR
-1178 VRTYMADQE
+1178 VRTIMADQE

>member
-11 GSRDNLSPALKLI
+11 GSKDSLSPALKLM
-24 IGSSNAAANALK
+24 IGSSNAASKALK
-36 SARDEVKRLNE
+36 NTRDELKRLND
-47 QQKHVDGFFKQKKAT
+47 QQRQL
-62 EDSAKALK
+62 DS
-70 DVQERIKSLR
+70 
-80 QEMMT
+80 
-85 NPSDKISKD
+85 
-94 FDKATKEAKKLK
+94 FKKLK
-106 DAHSQNQAKLQELR
+106 EDVKQASTELERNKKIVQSLREQLAVNPDAKLTKELKKAETQVKQLTKVVTEGRPRLIELR
-120 NELKQTGV
+120 NEL
-128 STNNLADH
+128 NNAGLKSKNFAD
-136 QSELSRKIT
+136 QQQELKEKINA
-145 TANASIDNQKKKL
+145 ANTSIDSQKNKL
-158 DSLNRIQKSH
+158 ENLNRFQKSH
-168 SNISGNVRTAAL
+168 SKMTGNVRTAAM
-180 YGAGMTATGAAAL
+180 YGAGMAATGTAAL

-227 HYAKAMK
+227 QYAKAMK

-248 DGVTAFGDVHHAKW
+248 DGVTAFGDVHHAQW

-441 AKGITKES
+441 AKGITKEG

-507 EARAKLHDAYLQFG
+507 EARAKLNDAYLQFG

-537 AMQSFTGWM
+537 ALQGFTGWM

-553 KALGSGL
+553 KALGTGL
-560 LVIAG
+560 LLIAG
-565 GLVAL
+565 GLVAI
-570 GGLLLVFSPLILS
+570 GGLLLIFSPLILS
-583 MLSLRLAM
+583 MLSLRLMM

-596 QGTALS
+596 QGSALS
-602 FAFKM
+602 FVFKM
-607 LTSPFKILGSA
+607 LTSPFKALGSS
-618 VMWLGRMFLLAGRMM
+618 VMWLGRMLFAAGQLMRA
-633 LTNPIILAITLIATA
+633 NPIILAVTLLATA
-648 AFLIYKNWEPI
+648 AYFIYQNWAPI
-659 KGFFS
+659 KSFFMD
-664 GLWTSISSGAQ
+664 LWTGV
-675 ELWTTIS
+675 
-682 NKAANAWN
+682 KNA
-690 GLTNGLTQVWTSI
+690 
-703 TSSFN
+703 FN
-708 TGIEWIKGAIKSIDT
+708 TGVSFIKGIIQSVDQVFAD
-723 AFSSNPLLNILFPF
+723 NPLLNLLFPL

-749 TITGFFSGLWEG
+749 GITGFFS
-761 ITSGAQGIWTTISN
+761 S
-775 QSTNAWNGLTSGLTQ
+775 
-790 VWTFITSSFNSGI
+790 VWTSITTGVANVWNSIVSYLGPIGDWFAAKWENIKLVTSVVWSGI
-803 AWIKGAIQS
+803 K
-812 IDTAFSNNPILN
+812 
-824 ILVPFIGIP
+824 
-833 RLIIAN
+833 
-839 WSIITGFFGQLWSDI
+839 
-854 SNSVS
+854 SV
-859 NGIGLVSSYIVN
+859 V
-871 GCTTAYNVIS
+871 TTAWDNLI
-881 MTWATITGFFSQI
+881 
-894 WTEISNNVNS
+894 
-904 GISLVS
+904 
-910 SYITNGCITAFN
+910 
-922 VISSVWSAITGYFN
+922 SAITNSPLFQRIVDG
-936 NVWTEIS
+936 WTKIFDYLGS
-943 NIFNAGLMVIFNLV
+943 LKNKMLSIGKNIIDGLV
-957 SSIFNNISNFIGL
+957 
-970 IWTSINGI
+970 NGI
-978 VSGAWSALCNI
+978 QSG
-989 FLAVTPL
+989 FD
-996 GYIVNNFNNIIAFLS
+996 
-1011 SLKDRFMTIGSN
+1011 SLKTIWA
-1023 IMNGLV
+1023 
-1029 DGIKSGFP
+1029 K
-1037 QLKSIWSSINS
+1037 INS
-1048 YMPDFMRT
+1048 YMPSFMKQ

-1063 SRVMAE
+1063 SRVMAG
-1069 LGGHV
+1069 LGGHI

-1095 VLNLFSNKA
+1095 VLNLFTNKA
-1104 QSPVLEQ
+1104 QSPAMDQ
-1111 VDIATPVLSKI
+1111 IDIAAPVISKI
-1122 QTQATPNAAP
+1122 QTAPNLTS
-1132 SRQTTLAVAGDT
+1132 SRQSSLAVAGDT

-1153 GQMVQDIER
+1153 GQMVQDLER
-1162 QIENVVMRLQ
+1162 QIEQVINRLQ
-1172 RDKLAR
+1172 RDKLSR
-1178 VRTYMADQE
+1178 VRTIMADQE

>member
-11 GSRDNLSPALKLI
+11 GSQDKLSPALKLMV
-24 IGSSNAAANALK
+24 GSSNAASKALK
-36 SARDEVKRLNE
+36 ATRDEIKKLND
-47 QQKHVDGFFKQKKAT
+47 QQKQIDGFTKQKKAT

-70 DVQERIKSLR
+70 DVQDRIKSLR
-80 QEMMT
+80 QEMAS
-85 NPSDKISKD
+85 NPTDKLSKD

-106 DAHSQNQAKLQELR
+106 DAHTQNQTKLQELR
-120 NELKQTGV
+120 NELKQTGI
-128 STNNLADH
+128 STGNLADH
-136 QSELSRKIT
+136 QVDLSRKIT
-145 TANASIDNQKKKL
+145 TANTSLDSQKKKL
-158 DSLNRIQKSH
+158 ENLNRVQQSH
-168 SNISGNVRTAAL
+168 NKMSGNVRTAAMA
-180 YGAGMTATGAAAL
+180 GAGMAATGSAAL
-193 YQMRK
+193 FAMRK
-198 PIDESKRVDVE
+198 PIDESKNVDVE
-209 ENRIA
+209 QNRIA
-214 SLGFGKKATDEAI
+214 SLGFGKKATEEAI
-227 HYAKAMK
+227 QYARAMK

-248 DGVTAFGDVHHAKW
+248 DGVTAFGDVHHAQW

-426 DQFAWMEQVLVPALN
+426 DQFAWMEKVLVPALN

-449 DVIDAIGSVFSN
+449 DVIDAIGSIFSN

-528 TQALVMASN
+528 TQALIMASN
-537 AMQSFTGWM
+537 AMQGFTGWM

-553 KALGSGL
+553 KALGTGL
-560 LVIAG
+560 LLIAG
-565 GLVAL
+565 GLVAI
-570 GGLLLVFSPLILS
+570 GGLLLIFSPLILS
-583 MLSLRLAM
+583 MLSLRLMM

-596 QGTALS
+596 QGSALS
-602 FAFKM
+602 FVFKM
-607 LTSPFKILGSA
+607 LTSPFKALGSS
-618 VMWLGRMFLLAGRMM
+618 VMWLGRMLFAAGQLMRA
-633 LTNPIILAITLIATA
+633 NPIILAVTLLATA
-648 AFLIYKNWEPI
+648 AYFIYQNWAPI
-659 KGFFS
+659 KSFFMD
-664 GLWTSISSGAQ
+664 LWTGV
-675 ELWTTIS
+675 
-682 NKAANAWN
+682 KNA
-690 GLTNGLTQVWTSI
+690 
-703 TSSFN
+703 FN
-708 TGIEWIKGAIKSIDT
+708 TGVSFIKGIIQSVDQVFAD
-723 AFSSNPLLNILFPF
+723 NPLLNLLFPL

-749 TITGFFSGLWEG
+749 GITGFFS
-761 ITSGAQGIWTTISN
+761 S
-775 QSTNAWNGLTSGLTQ
+775 
-790 VWTFITSSFNSGI
+790 VWTSITTGVANVWNSIVSYLGPIGDWFAAKWENIKLVTSVVWSGI
-803 AWIKGAIQS
+803 K
-812 IDTAFSNNPILN
+812 
-824 ILVPFIGIP
+824 
-833 RLIIAN
+833 
-839 WSIITGFFGQLWSDI
+839 
-854 SNSVS
+854 SV
-859 NGIGLVSSYIVN
+859 V
-871 GCTTAYNVIS
+871 TTAWDNLI
-881 MTWATITGFFSQI
+881 
-894 WTEISNNVNS
+894 
-904 GISLVS
+904 
-910 SYITNGCITAFN
+910 
-922 VISSVWSAITGYFN
+922 SAITNSPLFQRIVDG
-936 NVWTEIS
+936 WTKIFDYLGS
-943 NIFNAGLMVIFNLV
+943 LKNKMLSIGKNIIDGLV
-957 SSIFNNISNFIGL
+957 
-970 IWTSINGI
+970 NGI
-978 VSGAWSALCNI
+978 QSG
-989 FLAVTPL
+989 FD
-996 GYIVNNFNNIIAFLS
+996 
-1011 SLKDRFMTIGSN
+1011 SLKTIWA
-1023 IMNGLV
+1023 
-1029 DGIKSGFP
+1029 K
-1037 QLKSIWSSINS
+1037 INS
-1048 YMPDFMRT
+1048 YMPRFMKK
-1056 KMDIHSP
+1056 KMDIRSP
-1063 SRVMAE
+1063 SRVMAG
-1069 LGGHV
+1069 LGGHI

-1095 VLNLFSNKA
+1095 VLNLFTNKA
-1104 QSPVLEQ
+1104 QSPAMDQ
-1111 VDIATPVLSKI
+1111 IDIAAPVISKI
-1122 QTQATPNAAP
+1122 QTAPNLTS
-1132 SRQTTLAVAGDT
+1132 SRQSSLAVAGDT

-1153 GQMVQDIER
+1153 GQMVQDLER
-1162 QIENVVMRLQ
+1162 QIEQVINRLQ
-1172 RDKLAR
+1172 RDKLSR
-1178 VRTYMADQE
+1178 VRTIMADQE

>member
-11 GSRDNLSPALKLI
+11 GSKDSLSPALKLM
-24 IGSSNAAANALK
+24 IGSSNAASKALK
-36 SARDEVKRLNE
+36 NTRDELKRLND
-47 QQKHVDGFFKQKKAT
+47 QQRQL
-62 EDSAKALK
+62 DS
-70 DVQERIKSLR
+70 
-80 QEMMT
+80 
-85 NPSDKISKD
+85 
-94 FDKATKEAKKLK
+94 FKKLK
-106 DAHSQNQAKLQELR
+106 EDVKQASTELERNKKIVQSLREQLAVNPDAKLTKELKKAETQVKQLTKVVTEGRPRLIELR
-120 NELKQTGV
+120 NEL
-128 STNNLADH
+128 NNAGLKSKNFAD
-136 QSELSRKIT
+136 QQQELKEKINA
-145 TANASIDNQKKKL
+145 ANTSIDSQKNKL
-158 DSLNRIQKSH
+158 ENLNRFQKSH
-168 SNISGNVRTAAL
+168 SKMTGNVRTAAM
-180 YGAGMTATGAAAL
+180 YGAGMAATGTAAL

-227 HYAKAMK
+227 QYAKAMK

-248 DGVTAFGDVHHAKW
+248 DGVTAFGDVHHAQW

-441 AKGITKES
+441 AKGITKEG

-507 EARAKLHDAYLQFG
+507 EARAKLNDAYLQFG

-528 TQALVMASN
+528 TQALVIATN
-537 AMQSFTGWM
+537 AMQGFTGWM

-553 KALGSGL
+553 KALGTGL
-560 LVIAG
+560 LLIAG
-565 GLVAL
+565 GLVAI

-583 MLSLRLAM
+583 MLSLRLMM

-596 QGTALS
+596 QGSALS
-602 FAFKM
+602 FAFR
-607 LTSPFKILGSA
+607 LLLSPFSLLRGAITGVGSA
-618 VMWLGRMFLLAGRMM
+618 LMWLGRLAMAHPLLA
-633 LTNPIILAITLIATA
+633 LITAV
-648 AFLIYKNWEPI
+648 AFGVYLIYKNWDTIGPYFQKVWTMI
-659 KGFFS
+659 KGFFQS
-664 GLWTSISSGAQ
+664 GIGNISATILNWSPLGLFYSAFATVMNWFGFELPTKFSTFGAN
-675 ELWTTIS
+675 II
-682 NKAANAWN
+682 N
-690 GLTNGLTQVWTSI
+690 GL
-703 TSSFN
+703 
-708 TGIEWIKGAIKSIDT
+708 
-723 AFSSNPLLNILFPF
+723 
-737 IGIPR
+737 
-742 LIIANWS
+742 
-749 TITGFFSGLWEG
+749 
-761 ITSGAQGIWTTISN
+761 
-775 QSTNAWNGLTSGLTQ
+775 
-790 VWTFITSSFNSGI
+790 
-803 AWIKGAIQS
+803 
-812 IDTAFSNNPILN
+812 
-824 ILVPFIGIP
+824 
-833 RLIIAN
+833 
-839 WSIITGFFGQLWSDI
+839 
-854 SNSVS
+854 
-859 NGIGLVSSYIVN
+859 
-871 GCTTAYNVIS
+871 
-881 MTWATITGFFSQI
+881 
-894 WTEISNNVNS
+894 
-904 GISLVS
+904 
-910 SYITNGCITAFN
+910 
-922 VISSVWSAITGYFN
+922 
-936 NVWTEIS
+936 
-943 NIFNAGLMVIFNLV
+943 
-957 SSIFNNISNFIGL
+957 
-970 IWTSINGI
+970 INGI
-978 VSGAWSALCNI
+978 KSY
-989 FLAVTPL
+989 FPK
-996 GYIVNNFNNIIAFLS
+996 
-1011 SLKDRFMTIGSN
+1011 LKE
-1023 IMNGLV
+1023 
-1029 DGIKSGFP
+1029 
-1037 QLKSIWSSINS
+1037 IWNKVAD
-1048 YMPDFMRT
+1048 YMPDWLKQRMVIR
-1056 KMDIHSP
+1056 SP
-1063 SRVMAE
+1063 SRVMAG
-1069 LGGHV
+1069 LGGHI

-1095 VLNLFSNKA
+1095 VLNLFTNKA
-1104 QSPVLEQ
+1104 QSPAMDQ
-1111 VDIATPVLSKI
+1111 IDIAAPVISKI
-1122 QTQATPNAAP
+1122 QTAPNLTS
-1132 SRQTTLAVAGDT
+1132 SRQSSLAVAGDT

-1153 GQMVQDIER
+1153 GQMVQDLER
-1162 QIENVVMRLQ
+1162 QIEQVINRLQ
-1172 RDKLAR
+1172 RDKLSR
-1178 VRTYMADQE
+1178 VRTIMADQE